1 MSGGT
6 CVIYRIGKGEKMQLN
21 ESDLKYLDLLSYS
34 YRTIGEAST
43 EIINL
48 MAIQNLPKG
57 TEHFISDIH
66 GEYESFL
73 HILKNASGVIKLKID
88 ELFKETVSE
97 AERKSLATLIYYP
110 EQKLEMIKQTER
122 NLDEFYRKT
131 LYRLIELCKKV
142 TFKYTRS
149 HVRKQIPKEFAYIIE
164 ELLYGAIGTENKT
177 NYQESI
183 IDSIIEISAADDF
196 IIKMSELISRICVNR
211 LHIIGDIYDRGPGG
225 DIVMDALMKH
235 HSLDIQWGNHDILW
249 MGGAAGNMSC
259 IANIIRICTRYDNLH
274 TLEVGYGISI
284 RPLVTFALSTYAND
298 PCPNFKPKVT
308 KKDALY
314 ASDLNS
320 LAKINKAI
328 AIIQFKL
335 EGQLIEKHPYY
346 EMDALRLLHKVDY
359 ENATVEIDGKIYEMN
374 NQYFPTIDP
383 QNPYK
388 LTETEEAVMERLTSA
403 FIESET
409 LQKHVE
415 FLFSKGSIYNC
426 YNDNL
431 LFHGCVPMESDGS
444 FSEVQTS
451 DGTAKGKEWFDYAE
465 RIVRQGYFGEE
476 GSKEKER
483 GVDFFWYLWCGYK
496 SPLFGKKKITT
507 FERCFIEDET
517 TWNEAKNPYY
527 KLIDKEEIVD
537 KIVEEFGL
545 TKGVARIINGH
556 MPVNKGTSPL
566 RANGRVFVI
575 DGGFAKAYQ
584 KKTGIAGYSLIYNSY
599 GFILASH
606 EAFESADVAITQE
619 LDIHSTMVAKE
630 DITERILIKST
641 DTGKKIQRKIDEL
654 KMLLYAY
661 RNGLIKQNI
670 RRTLE

>member
-1 MSGGT
+1 
-6 CVIYRIGKGEKMQLN
+6 MQIS
-21 ESDLKYLDLLSYS
+21 ESDLKYLELLSDS

-88 ELFKETVSE
+88 ELFQDTVSE

-110 EQKLEMIKQTER
+110 EQKLEIIKQTEP
-122 NLDEFYRKT
+122 NLEDFYRKT
-131 LYRLIELCKKV
+131 LCRLIELCKKV

-149 HVRKQIPKEFAYIIE
+149 HVRKQTPKEYGYIIE
-164 ELLYGAIGTENKT
+164 ELLYGAPSHENKT
-177 NYQESI
+177 KYQESI

-196 IIKMSELISRICVNR
+196 IIKMSELISRVSVNR
-211 LHIIGDIYDRGPGG
+211 LHILGDIYDRGPGG

-284 RPLVTFALSTYAND
+284 RPLVTFALSTYAD
-298 PCPNFKPKVT
+298 DTCPNFKPKVS

-314 ASDLNS
+314 ASDVNS

-335 EGQLIEKHPYY
+335 EGQLIEKHTCY
-346 EMDALRLLHKVDY
+346 EMDALRLLHKIDY
-359 ENATVEIDGKIYEMN
+359 KNFTVEIDGKVYELN
-374 NQYFPTIDP
+374 NKYFPTIDP
-383 QNPYK
+383 EDPYK
-388 LTETEEAVMERLTSA
+388 LTETEEAVMERLTAA
-403 FIESET
+403 FLESET
-409 LQKHVE
+409 LQKHVQ
-415 FLFSKGSIYNC
+415 FLFSKGSIYST

-431 LFHGCVPMESDGS
+431 LFHGCIPLESSGE
-444 FSEVQTS
+444 FSEVKTS
-451 DGTAKGKEWFDYAE
+451 DRVVKGKEWFDYAE

-483 GVDFFWYLWCGYK
+483 GIDFFWYLWCGYK

-507 FERCFIEDET
+507 FERCFIDDES
-517 TWNEAKNPYY
+517 TWHEAKNPYY
-527 KLIDKEEIVD
+527 SLINNEKIVD

-566 RANGRVFVI
+566 HAGGRVFVI
-575 DGGFAKAYQ
+575 DGGFAKPYQ

-606 EAFESADVAITQE
+606 EPFESAHIAVEQE
-619 LDIHSTMVAKE
+619 KDIHSTMVAKE

-641 DTGKKIQRKIDEL
+641 DTGKMIQEKIDNL
-654 KMLLYAY
+654 KKLLYSY
-661 RNGLIKQNI
+661 RNGLIKEKI
-670 RRTLE
+670 